1 MASHQFST
9 KVANLQI
16 LLQTVGFVFVTSIL
30 KMENFSIS
38 SILAIFMYF
47 TKTVCLEDQMTFL
60 DFKWRS
66 P

>member
-9 KVANLQI
+9 KVAILQI

-47 TKTVCLEDQMTFL
+47 TKTVYLEDQMTFL